1 MSTIDKICNL
11 LIEQHKT
18 QKQLTDRLGIDKST
32 FTQWKNGKS
41 KSYRK
46 YIKEIASFFNVP
58 IDTFFSDDKPIR
70 SVSLIDLFAGSPGL
84 LNEPLPEVVPRDHVY
99 AVPIFNSVSAGFGA
113 YASNDIVGY
122 MPVII
127 DNPHDVDDTICI
139 KVRGNS
145 MYPKIE
151 EGDTIVVRKQDAVD
165 DGRIAVV
172 LIGDDAVVKKVEFG
186 KDSLTLISI
195 NPEYP
200 PRTIEGPE
208 LENVRIV
215 GLVRQVIKAV

>member
-1 MSTIDKICNL
+1 MLNVGKRIRERRDKLNMTQDELAQLTGYKSRSSINKIEKGGNDL
-11 LIEQHKT
+11 PQSKIVEFAKALKTTPAYLMGWEEPSQEIEQM
-18 QKQLTDRLGIDKST
+18 
-32 FTQWKNGKS
+32 N
-41 KSYRK
+41 
-46 YIKEIASFFNVP
+46 
-58 IDTFFSDDKPIR
+58 
-70 SVSLIDLFAGSPGL
+70 SVYMRPVFD
-84 LNEPLPEVVPRDHVY
+84 
-99 AVPIFNSVSAGFGA
+99 SVSAGFGA
-113 YASNDIVGY
+113 YASNDIIGY
-122 MPVII
+122 TPVII

-208 LENVRIV
+208 LESVRIV

>member
-1 MSTIDKICNL
+1 MKIGERIKTKRKQLGLSVDELAEKLGKDRATIYRYESNDIVKLPTTVLEPLSKALGVSPAYLMGWEEPNQE
-11 LIEQHKT
+11 IEQM
-18 QKQLTDRLGIDKST
+18 
-32 FTQWKNGKS
+32 N
-41 KSYRK
+41 
-46 YIKEIASFFNVP
+46 
-58 IDTFFSDDKPIR
+58 
-70 SVSLIDLFAGSPGL
+70 SVYMRPVFD
-84 LNEPLPEVVPRDHVY
+84 
-99 AVPIFNSVSAGFGA
+99 SVSAGFGA
-113 YASNDIVGY
+113 YASNDIIGY
-122 MPVII
+122 TPVII

-186 KDSLTLISI
+186 KDCLTLISI

>member
-1 MSTIDKICNL
+1 MTIGEKIRQARIAKGLTQEELAEKLGYKSRSSINKIETGGRDVPRSQLKKIAEILDVSPISL
-11 LIEQHKT
+11 LGFEEEEKEETYLMGEEPNQEIEQM
-18 QKQLTDRLGIDKST
+18 
-32 FTQWKNGKS
+32 N
-41 KSYRK
+41 
-46 YIKEIASFFNVP
+46 
-58 IDTFFSDDKPIR
+58 
-70 SVSLIDLFAGSPGL
+70 SVYMRPVFD
-84 LNEPLPEVVPRDHVY
+84 
-99 AVPIFNSVSAGFGA
+99 SVSAGFGA
-113 YASNDIVGY
+113 YASNDIIGY
-122 MPVII
+122 TPVII

-186 KDSLTLISI
+186 KDCLTLISI

>member
-1 MSTIDKICNL
+1 MALSDNLKKARKNAGLTQEELAKKLALNSRTYGSYERGERDISTAL
-11 LIEQHKT
+11 
-18 QKQLTDRLGIDKST
+18 
-32 FTQWKNGKS
+32 
-41 KSYRK
+41 
-46 YIKEIASFFNVP
+46 
-58 IDTFFSDDKPIR
+58 
-70 SVSLIDLFAGSPGL
+70 L
-84 LNEPLPEVVPRDHVY
+84 LNICKALNISSDTLLDTPTKPDIQSNAEPIYDNVFRRPVFD
-99 AVPIFNSVSAGFGA
+99 SVSAGFGA

-186 KDSLTLISI
+186 KDCLTLISI

-200 PRTIEGPE
+200 PRTIEGPD